1 MVIEVSDEGAG
12 VSDALAPRIFEREV
26 TSGKGTG
33 LGLALAR
40 DLVAADGGR
49 LELAQRRPAVFSI
62 FLAGVP
68 RALDPEEVL
77 PRGAPVSLR
86 RRRRRRGTHG

>member
-1 MVIEVSDEGAG
+1 VPDE
-12 VSDALAPRIFEREV
+12 LAPRIFEREV

-49 LELAQRRPAVFSI
+49 LELAQRRPAVFAV
-62 FLAGVP
+62 FLAGAPHV
-68 RALDPEEVL
+68 LDPGMVAARTASDDDARRGQRTGWRL
-77 PRGAPVSLR
+77 PGR
-86 RRRRRRGTHG
+86 RRRA